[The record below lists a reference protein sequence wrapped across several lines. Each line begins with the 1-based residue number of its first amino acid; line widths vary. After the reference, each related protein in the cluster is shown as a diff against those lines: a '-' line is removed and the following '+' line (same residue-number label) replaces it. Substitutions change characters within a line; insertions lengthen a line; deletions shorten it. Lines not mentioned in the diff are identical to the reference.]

1 MGKSL
6 FEYANERQNKS
17 LEEEKPTYTNLKNNS
32 QNYEKKTIEEQVNKY
47 SKLSQGDLKKELFSK
62 VNEQKQSGEFNFA
75 DLASRIEGIKP
86 MLTSEQIKNLDN
98 LLNQIK

>member
-6 FEYANERQNKS
+6 FEYASERQNKS
-17 LEEEKPTYTNLKNNS
+17 YEEEKDAQVNSKNES
-32 QNYEKKTIEEQVNKY
+32 QKYDEKTIKEQVNKY
-47 SKLSQGDLKKELFSK
+47 SKFSQEDLKKELFSK
-62 VNEQKQSGEFNFA
+62 VGEQKEKGQFNFA